1 MINETL
7 QLEEANK
14 SLESKTAAVTDLE
27 GKIAQL
33 EESLTS
39 ANAEI
44 DSKTS
49 SALTLEEDKIA
60 VGSFLVATQEALN
73 QAQERLAEVKVTL
86 ESVTKEVRSSSTFG
100 VLEINSLGS
109 LLQRN
114 SITWP
119 KTRSFNHCGRRAMI

>member
-1 MINETL
+1 LINEAS

-27 GKIAQL
+27 GKVAQL

-49 SALTLEEDKIA
+49 SASTLEEAKIA
-60 VGSFLVATQEALN
+60 VDSLLVATQEALN
-73 QAQERLAEVKVTL
+73 QAQEQLSEVKLTL
-86 ESVTKEVRSSSTFG
+86 ESVTKEVRRFSTFW
-100 VLEINSLGS
+100 S
-109 LLQRN
+109 
-114 SITWP
+114 P
-119 KTRSFNHCGRRAMI
+119 

>member
-1 MINETL
+1 MINKVS

-33 EESLTS
+33 EEALTS

-49 SALTLEEDKIA
+49 SASTLEEDKVA
-60 VGSFLVATQEALN
+60 VDSLLVATQGALN
-73 QAQERLAEVKVTL
+73 QAQEQLAEVKLTL
-86 ESVTKEVRSSSTFG
+86 GSVTKEVRSSSTFW
-100 VLEINSLGS
+100 S
-109 LLQRN
+109 
-114 SITWP
+114 P
-119 KTRSFNHCGRRAMI
+119 